1 MINLVTIFVDRVVIF
16 LTTKQI
22 YQQLEKIKKTDLICQ
37 LNQSYFEKRLS
48 SFSVTRRNKLF

>member
-1 MINLVTIFVDRVVIF
+1 MINLVTIFVERIVIF

-22 YQQLEKIKKTDLICQ
+22 YQQLEKIKKTDLIYQ

>member
-22 YQQLEKIKKTDLICQ
+22 YQQLEKIKKTDLIYQ

>member
-1 MINLVTIFVDRVVIF
+1 MINLVTIFVERVVIF

-22 YQQLEKIKKTDLICQ
+22 YQQLEKIKKTDLIYQ